1 MKTMQLTDIETAV
14 INTFVHYDTKYLDVL
29 DPTEIYSHNYKDEII
44 AELQREIDKLILEYP
59 DGLYVKDS
67 VCMFCYPGFN
77 AYSFYSKFSNEFVM
91 RYVIA
96 RDEGQYRIEPC
107 TNHPIPDGKDGL
119 PF

>member
-1 MKTMQLTDIETAV
+1 MQLTDIETAF
-14 INTFVHYDTKYLDVL
+14 IKTLVHYDTNYLSAL
-29 DPTEIYSHNYKDEII
+29 DPDKIYSYNYKNEFITLMDKEV
-44 AELQREIDKLILEYP
+44 AKLQQTYP

-96 RDEGQYRIEPC
+96 RDEGQYRIEHC
-107 TNHPIPDGKDGL
+107 TNHPIPDGKDEL